1 VTRVGICSAL
11 PLELRP
17 LTRARLRFGTCVHL
31 PGGHLATAS
40 GVGPERAR
48 RAGQRLLDLGA
59 TALVSWGSAGALDPS
74 LRPGVLLLPATV
86 VAADGRLVGVD
97 TDWRARVLQSISGLL
112 PVHVGPL
119 GEAVRA
125 AGTVAE
131 KRRMREHTGAI
142 GVDMESAAVGRLAA
156 QAGLPFLAV
165 RAVADTA
172 DMDIPGIVMRALD
185 HRGNVRY
192 AKLAVLTLIQPSHLP
207 GLVRLGVSFRA
218 AQAALAV
225 VARGSQALL
234 AAPKGGST
242 IVEARDESPAA
253 AGRRAS

>member
-1 VTRVGICSAL
+1 M
-11 PLELRP
+11 
-17 LTRARLRFGTCVHL
+17 TRARLRFGTCVHL

-48 RAGQRLLDLGA
+48 GAGQRLLDLGA
-59 TALVSWGSAGALDPS
+59 TALLSWGSAGALDPS

-86 VAADGRLVGVD
+86 VAVDGRLARVD
-97 TDWRARVLQSISGLL
+97 ADWHARVLQSISGLL

-119 GEAVRA
+119 GEAARV

-142 GVDMESAAVGRLAA
+142 GIDRESAALGRLAA

-185 HRGNVRY
+185 HRGNVRH

-218 AQAALAV
+218 AQAALAT

-234 AAPKGGST
+234 AAPSNGYT

-253 AGRRAS
+253 AGRHAS